1 MYVGRRECL
10 PCSTRGEHYITQS
23 IYNRCREGNV
33 SREKGMS
40 PAQEGTPIKE
50 IHVSTPKKK
59 ISGFVSPLS
68 RLRPHLRSRLRPR
81 LYPRLRLV
89 LSSPRLVLFCFAG
102 AQPSKGE
109 LLSWCDTS
117 QVTSLVSYAIADRR
131 QPLNPLRIWRCPH
144 SFWFPH
150 LSSCTPSQVTY
161 IDNVSSL
168 VPCHR
173 LFKALRLTDVR
184 SWQRSLRG
192 RYPPNSSDGP
202 QELVSTLDIIY
213 IYIHIYIST
222 TSLTLLHNP
231 RLACIST
238 SQSNTNFTGRT

>member
-10 PCSTRGEHYITQS
+10 PCSTRGEHYIMQS

-59 ISGFVSPLS
+59 FGFRLAFVSPSSSSSLS
-68 RLRPHLRSRLRPR
+68 SSPSSLPS
-81 LYPRLRLV
+81 
-89 LSSPRLVLFCFAG
+89 SSPRLVLFCFAG

-168 VPCHR
+168 VPCHYE
-173 LFKALRLTDVR
+173 R
-184 SWQRSLRG
+184 SNNRFNASTRRKPNLARCWNPFRSR
-192 RYPPNSSDGP
+192 RWYPFSRS
-202 QELVSTLDIIY
+202 
-213 IYIHIYIST
+213 
-222 TSLTLLHNP
+222 
-231 RLACIST
+231 
-238 SQSNTNFTGRT
+238 

>member
-10 PCSTRGEHYITQS
+10 PCSTRGEHYIMQS

-59 ISGFVSPLS
+59 FGFRLAFVSPSSSSSLS
-68 RLRPHLRSRLRPR
+68 SSPSSLPS
-81 LYPRLRLV
+81 
-89 LSSPRLVLFCFAG
+89 SSPRLVLFCFAG

-131 QPLNPLRIWRCPH
+131 QPLNLLRIWRCPH

-168 VPCHR
+168 VPCQR
-173 LFKALRLTDVR
+173 FKINLK
-184 SWQRSLRG
+184 
-192 RYPPNSSDGP
+192 Y
-202 QELVSTLDIIY
+202 
-213 IYIHIYIST
+213 
-222 TSLTLLHNP
+222 
-231 RLACIST
+231 
-238 SQSNTNFTGRT
+238 

>member
-1 MYVGRRECL
+1 MM
-10 PCSTRGEHYITQS
+10 QS

-50 IHVSTPKKK
+50 IHVSTPKK
-59 ISGFVSPLS
+59 FRVSS
-68 RLRPHLRSRLRPR
+68 RLCLALSPSSSSSLSSSPSSLPS
-81 LYPRLRLV
+81 
-89 LSSPRLVLFCFAG
+89 SSPRLVLFCFAG

-168 VPCHR
+168 VPCHQ
-173 LFKALRLTDVR
+173 LRAVTESGLAQSNQHAIR
-184 SWQRSLRG
+184 S
-192 RYPPNSSDGP
+192 
-202 QELVSTLDIIY
+202 
-213 IYIHIYIST
+213 
-222 TSLTLLHNP
+222 P
-231 RLACIST
+231 RQST
-238 SQSNTNFTGRT
+238 SFETSSPSGLGFSP

>member
-1 MYVGRRECL
+1 MYVCREKGMSPVLDKRRAL
-10 PCSTRGEHYITQS
+10 HMMQS

-50 IHVSTPKKK
+50 IHVSTPKKNF
-59 ISGFVSPLS
+59 GFRLAFVSPSSSSSLS
-68 RLRPHLRSRLRPR
+68 SSPSSLPS
-81 LYPRLRLV
+81 
-89 LSSPRLVLFCFAG
+89 SSPRLVLFCFAG

-168 VPCHR
+168 VPCHYE
-173 LFKALRLTDVR
+173 R
-184 SWQRSLRG
+184 SNNRFNASTRRKPNLARCWNPFRSR
-192 RYPPNSSDGP
+192 RWYPFSRS
-202 QELVSTLDIIY
+202 
-213 IYIHIYIST
+213 
-222 TSLTLLHNP
+222 
-231 RLACIST
+231 
-238 SQSNTNFTGRT
+238 